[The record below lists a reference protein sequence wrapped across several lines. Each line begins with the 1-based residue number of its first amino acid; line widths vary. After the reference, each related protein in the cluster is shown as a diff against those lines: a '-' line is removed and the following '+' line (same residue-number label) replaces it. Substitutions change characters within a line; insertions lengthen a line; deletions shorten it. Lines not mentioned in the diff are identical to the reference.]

1 MSDDVPTRPTTPQRI
16 DALPVYLQGRLAEGP
31 TRLALDLWDAR
42 QAHAAEKFAEGER
55 AATKRIAELEDTARQ
70 ALDFAS
76 DMMQNL
82 GWARQQGEDL
92 SRELDEN
99 EADAYKLFHA
109 CWDALRMGPQRKYAK
124 GERRAG

>member
-1 MSDDVPTRPTTPQRI
+1 MSDDLIVERYVFQRRS
-16 DALPVYLQGRLAEGP
+16 GEGKISGLVHKDMANHAIQAAV
-31 TRLALDLWDAR
+31 RDAR
-42 QAHAAEKFAEGER
+42 AEVER
-55 AATKRIAELEDTARQ
+55 AATERIAELEDTARQ